1 MRPMHYPRYEPL
13 KQRPPG
19 AGAFFDYVE
28 DALRRA
34 APKARSCRIDRRSR
48 YTAASPLRA
57 ARASALAPAR

>member
-1 MRPMHYPRYEPL
+1 MRYPRYEPL

-34 APKARSCRIDRRSR
+34 APKPRSCRLDRRLR
-48 YTAASPLRA
+48 YTAEPPLRA
-57 ARASALAPAR
+57 ARTAALARES